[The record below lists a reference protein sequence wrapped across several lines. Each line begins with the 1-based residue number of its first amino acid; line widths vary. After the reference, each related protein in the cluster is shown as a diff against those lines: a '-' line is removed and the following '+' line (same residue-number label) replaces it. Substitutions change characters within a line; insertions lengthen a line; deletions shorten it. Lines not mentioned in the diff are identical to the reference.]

1 MARLAFTKIYENRI
15 KRFIDAGLNSYSES
29 SSFGTEYFILR
40 ISSKEGEGVCELLLG
55 AFWTNTDECDD
66 AFSLLKR
73 FLEGCNHVDRFTM
86 AGTNFKNAETLM
98 DVVIEF
104 SDHDLSNT
112 EKYLYSME
120 DDEFKKLYQQ
130 YNAETIALA
139 KDEAFG
145 IEHDKTKLQKIE
157 VAMNKRLSAL
167 GIESIK
173 PVYSCPKCHDEGVV
187 DGKYCECFKKELK
200 KLMDTTTD
208 EADAAKKLIQSI
220 DEVQL

>member
-1 MARLAFTKIYENRI
+1 MAILQ
-15 KRFIDAGLNSYSES
+15 KRKYSA
-29 SSFGTEYFILR
+29 
-40 ISSKEGEGVCELLLG
+40 ELK
-55 AFWTNTDECDD
+55 A
-66 AFSLLKR
+66 
-73 FLEGCNHVDRFTM
+73 
-86 AGTNFKNAETLM
+86 KNAL
-98 DVVIEF
+98 V
-104 SDHDLSNT
+104 SALQ
-112 EKYLYSME
+112 

-173 PVYSCPKCHDEGVV
+173 PVYSCSKCHDEGVV